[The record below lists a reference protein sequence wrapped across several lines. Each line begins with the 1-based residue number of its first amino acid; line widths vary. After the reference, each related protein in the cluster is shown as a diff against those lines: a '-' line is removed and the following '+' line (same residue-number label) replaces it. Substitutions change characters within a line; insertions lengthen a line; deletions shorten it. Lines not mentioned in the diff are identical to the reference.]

1 MNRYSQAIVRRP
13 GPNFAQGL
21 TSSQLGAPDFL
32 RASAQ
37 HAAYCAAL
45 QQCGLDLTLLTADP
59 RYPDGC
65 FVEDAAVLTER
76 VAVITRPGD
85 PTRRGE
91 TDRIAAELAVG
102 KPIETIEAPGTLDG
116 GDVLRVGDH
125 FYIGQ
130 SQRTNAA
137 GAEQLTRILT
147 HHGYTAS
154 TIPVR
159 TVLHLK
165 TGITYL
171 GDGTYITTAE
181 FAERFGEYDPIEVP
195 PEEAYAA
202 NCLRVNDR
210 VLVPAGFPTAYRRL
224 AERGLDLIPLEMSE
238 YEKMDGGLTCL
249 SLLY

>member
-1 MNRYSQAIVRRP
+1 MNRFFQAIVRRP
-13 GPNFAQGL
+13 GTNFAQGL
-21 TSSQLGAPDFL
+21 TSSRLGPPDFA

-45 QQCGLDLTLLTADP
+45 QKCGLDLTLLAADP

-65 FVEDAAVLTER
+65 FVEDTAVLTER

-91 TDRIAAELAVG
+91 AACIAAELSSEQPV
-102 KPIETIEAPGTLDG
+102 ETIAAPGTLDG
-116 GDVLRVGDH
+116 GDVLRVEDH

-137 GAEQLTRILT
+137 GAEQLARILT

-165 TGITYL
+165 TGVTYL
-171 GDGTYITTAE
+171 GDGTFITTAE
-181 FAERFGEYDPIEVP
+181 FAERFAEYDPIEVG

-210 VLVPAGFPTAYRRL
+210 VLVPAGFPMAHRQL
-224 AERGLDLIPLEMSE
+224 AERGLELIFIEMSE